1 MKTLNIVASSLV
13 FTLFVA
19 GISSTAHADGV
30 KRTTTTTTTT
40 VKEDKQV
47 VEEFLPSTSSQR
59 NYAPQSY
66 NNVQQ
71 NPFAQLLGALIV
83 SQIPKVCRTHIT
95 NCVAPSITYSSVGT
109 PCYCTLNNQQTG
121 YYPVTAHGFVVNNF

>member
-1 MKTLNIVASSLV
+1 MKTLNIITISLV
-13 FTLFVA
+13 LTLFIA

-30 KRTTTTTTTT
+30 KRTTTTTTT

-47 VEEFLPSTSSQR
+47 VEEFITSTSGQR

-71 NPFAQLLGALIV
+71 SPLAQLLGALIV
-83 SQIPKVCRTHIT
+83 SQVPKVCRTPIT

-109 PCYCTLNNQQTG
+109 PCYCTVSNQQTG
-121 YYPVTAHGFVVNNF
+121 YSVTAHGFVFSNF